1 MKKDKTPKVMG
12 RPKKP
17 IDWEVFDKL
26 CALQCTQV
34 EMASWF
40 DCSVDT
46 LERRCTEEKGMIFA
60 EYYIQKAGKG
70 KISLRRHQWQL
81 AEKGNATMLIWL
93 GKQVLGQKDKAD
105 ITSDGMALQLMSNIP
120 RPELSNVAVA
130 EDGLVKI
137 STNGNGHSN
146 GNGLH

>member
-1 MKKDKTPKVMG
+1 MKKKEPKKMG
-12 RPKKP
+12 RPVIQ

-46 LERRCTEEKGMIFA
+46 LERRCMDEQQMTFA
-60 EYYIQKAGKG
+60 EYYTQKAGKG
-70 KISLRRHQWQL
+70 KISLRRNQWKL

-93 GKQVLGQKDKAD
+93 GKQILGQKDKTD
-105 ITSDGMALQLMSNIP
+105 ITTDGMPLQLISKVP
-120 RPELSNVAVA
+120 RPELSDVAVA

-137 STNGNGHSN
+137 SQNGNGHSTN
-146 GNGLH
+146 GNGTH